1 MKKSKYRRLLTMLP
15 AAFLLL
21 GCEAGE
27 SEEEPEDV
35 GEAME
40 HTIVGIEA
48 GSGTTE
54 MAADMLNDYDNLE
67 GWELQTSSTAGMI
80 TSLEQAIENEEP
92 IVVTGWTPHWIFE
105 EFDLKILEDPK
116 HSLGEEEFIHTIVRE
131 GLEEDMPGAYTIMEN
146 FSWEVEDMQE
156 VMYAAQDVSFEEAA
170 SDWVEENRDL
180 VDEWTEGSEPV
191 DGMEF
196 RLVSTPW
203 DSERASSHVMQVV
216 MEELGYSV
224 DITSVDPVVMF
235 QAIAHDEGD
244 ASLAPWLPMTFGAY
258 YDEYEDQI
266 VDLGPNMSGARNGL
280 VVPTYMDV
288 DSIEDLPAKD

>member
-1 MKKSKYRRLLTMLP
+1 MKKSKYRRLLTVLP

-27 SEEEPEDV
+27 SEEEPADV
-35 GEAME
+35 GEAMD

-54 MAADMLNDYDNLE
+54 MAEDMLNDYDNLE
-67 GWELQTSSTAGMI
+67 GWELQTSSTAGMV
-80 TSLEQAIENEEP
+80 TALEQAIENEEP

-105 EFDLKILEDPK
+105 EFDLKILDDPK
-116 HSLGEEEFIHTIVRE
+116 NSLGEEEFIHTIVRQ
-131 GLEEDMPGAYTIMEN
+131 GLEEDMPGAYTVMEN

-156 VMYAAQDVSFEEAA
+156 VMFAAQDIPFEEAA
-170 SDWVEENRDL
+170 TNWVEDNRDM
-180 VDEWTEGSEPV
+180 VDEWTAGSEPV
-191 DGMEF
+191 DGQEF

-203 DSERASSHVMQVV
+203 DSERASSHVMQIVL
-216 MEELGYSV
+216 EELGYTV

-266 VDLGPNMSGARNGL
+266 VDLGPNMSGAMNGL
-280 VVPTYMDV
+280 VVPAYMDI
-288 DSIEDLPAKD
+288 DSVEDLPAKD

>member
-1 MKKSKYRRLLTMLP
+1 VLP
-15 AAFLLL
+15 VAFVLL
-21 GCEAGE
+21 GCEAGDA
-27 SEEEPEDV
+27 EEESMNV
-35 GEAME
+35 GEEME
-40 HTIVGIEA
+40 HTLVGIEA

-54 MAADMLNDYDNLE
+54 MAEDMLDDYDNLE

-105 EFDLKILEDPK
+105 EFDLKILDDPK
-116 HSLGEEEFIHTIVRE
+116 NSLGEEEFIHTIVRE
-131 GLEEDMPGAYTIMEN
+131 DLKEDKPGAYAVMEN

-156 VMYAAQDVSFEEAA
+156 VMFAAQDIPFEEAA
-170 SDWVEENRDL
+170 SDWVNDNRDL
-180 VDEWTEGSEPV
+180 VDEWTQGSETV
-191 DGMEF
+191 DGEDF
-196 RLVSTPW
+196 QLVSTPW

-216 MEELGYSV
+216 LEELGYTV
-224 DITSVDPVVMF
+224 DITNVDPVVMF

-266 VDLGPNMSGARNGL
+266 VNLGPNMSGAMNGL
-280 VVPTYMDV
+280 VVPAYMDI
-288 DSIEDLPAKD
+288 DSVEDLPAKN

>member
-1 MKKSKYRRLLTMLP
+1 MKKSKYRRLLTVLP
-15 AAFLLL
+15 VAFVLL
-21 GCEAGE
+21 GCEAGDA
-27 SEEEPEDV
+27 EEESMNV
-35 GEAME
+35 GEEME
-40 HTIVGIEA
+40 HTLVGIEA

-54 MAADMLNDYDNLE
+54 MAEDMLDDYDNLD

-105 EFDLKILEDPK
+105 EFDLKILDDPK
-116 HSLGEEEFIHTIVRE
+116 NSLGEEEFIHTIVRE
-131 GLEEDMPGAYTIMEN
+131 DLKEDKPGAYAVMEN

-156 VMYAAQDVSFEEAA
+156 VMFAAQDIPFEEAA
-170 SDWVEENRDL
+170 SDWVNDNRDL
-180 VDEWTEGSEPV
+180 VDEWTQGSETV
-191 DGMEF
+191 DGEDF
-196 RLVSTPW
+196 QLVSTPW

-216 MEELGYSV
+216 LEELGYTV
-224 DITSVDPVVMF
+224 DITNVDPVVMF

-266 VDLGPNMSGARNGL
+266 VDLGPNMSGAMNGL
-280 VVPTYMDV
+280 VVPTYMDI
-288 DSIEDLPAKD
+288 DSVEDLPAKN

>member
-1 MKKSKYRRLLTMLP
+1 MKKSKYRRLLTVLP

-27 SEEEPEDV
+27 SEEEPADV
-35 GEAME
+35 GEAMD

-54 MAADMLNDYDNLE
+54 MAEDMLNDYDNLE
-67 GWELQTSSTAGMI
+67 GWELQTSSTAGMV
-80 TSLEQAIENEEP
+80 TALEQAIENEEP

-105 EFDLKILEDPK
+105 EFDLKILDDPK
-116 HSLGEEEFIHTIVRE
+116 NSLGEEEFIHTIVRQ
-131 GLEEDMPGAYTIMEN
+131 GLEEDMPGAYTVMEN

-156 VMYAAQDVSFEEAA
+156 VMFAAQDIPFEEAA
-170 SDWVEENRDL
+170 TNWVEDNRDM
-180 VDEWTEGSEPV
+180 VDEWTAGAEPV
-191 DGMEF
+191 DGQEF

-203 DSERASSHVMQVV
+203 DSERASSHVMQIVL
-216 MEELGYSV
+216 EELGYTV

-266 VDLGPNMSGARNGL
+266 VDLGPNMSGAMNGL
-280 VVPTYMDV
+280 VVPAYMDI
-288 DSIEDLPAKD
+288 DSVEDLPAKD

>member
-1 MKKSKYRRLLTMLP
+1 MKKSKYRRLLTVLP

-27 SEEEPEDV
+27 SEEEPADV
-35 GEAME
+35 GEAMD

-54 MAADMLNDYDNLE
+54 MAEDMLNDYDNLE
-67 GWELQTSSTAGMI
+67 GWELQTSSTAGMV
-80 TSLEQAIENEEP
+80 TALEQAIENEEP

-105 EFDLKILEDPK
+105 EFDLKILDDPK
-116 HSLGEEEFIHTIVRE
+116 NSLGEEEFIHTIVRQ
-131 GLEEDMPGAYTIMEN
+131 GLAEDMPGAYTVMEN

-156 VMYAAQDVSFEEAA
+156 VMFAAQDIPFEEAA
-170 SDWVEENRDL
+170 TNWVEDNRDM
-180 VDEWTEGSEPV
+180 VDEWTAGAEPV
-191 DGMEF
+191 DGQEF

-203 DSERASSHVMQVV
+203 DSERASSHVMQIVL
-216 MEELGYSV
+216 EELGYTV

-266 VDLGPNMSGARNGL
+266 VDLGPNMSGAMNGL
-280 VVPTYMDV
+280 VVPAYMDI
-288 DSIEDLPAKD
+288 DSVEDLPAKD